1 MGSRIMHLIIADKIA
16 EKLSLEDRTAFLLGG
31 IAPDAVNSKESSH
44 FFRGDHADYSRY
56 VAYPEFL
63 EKYSS
68 IKDNP
73 YILGYYTHLIADDLW
88 LQGFYAPWLKNR
100 IESDDTIAT
109 AYYNDFSL
117 LNGKLLAYY
126 GYKNELVELLK
137 TSTDII
143 NLEEVPEENIQNFI
157 PYVLE
162 DMDYNSRDINKSLKV
177 FTLEQIIGYI
187 ETSVNKGVFYI
198 KPLLT

>member
-1 MGSRIMHLIIADKIA
+1 M
-16 EKLSLEDRTAFLLGG
+16 SLKNKTAFLLGG
-31 IAPDAVNSKESSH
+31 IAPDAVSSKESSH
-44 FFRGDHADYSRY
+44 FFRGDHVDYSRY
-56 VAYPEFL
+56 VAYQEFL

-88 LQGFYAPWLKNR
+88 LQGFYVPWLKNR
-100 IESDDTIAT
+100 IESDDTIAN

-126 GYKNELVELLK
+126 GYKNELVESLN

-143 NLEEVPEENIQNFI
+143 NLDEVPEENIQNFI

-162 DMDYNSRDINKSLKV
+162 DMDYNPRDINESLKV
-177 FTLEQIIGYI
+177 FTLEQVIGYI

>member
-1 MGSRIMHLIIADKIA
+1 M
-16 EKLSLEDRTAFLLGG
+16 
-31 IAPDAVNSKESSH
+31 
-44 FFRGDHADYSRY
+44 
-56 VAYPEFL
+56 
-63 EKYSS
+63 
-68 IKDNP
+68 
-73 YILGYYTHLIADDLW
+73 
-88 LQGFYAPWLKNR
+88 
-100 IESDDTIAT
+100 
-109 AYYNDFSL
+109 
-117 LNGKLLAYY
+117 NGKLLAYY

>member
-1 MGSRIMHLIIADKIA
+1 MGSRIMHLIIANKIA
-16 EKLSLEDRTAFLLGG
+16 EKLSLKNKTAFLLGG
-31 IAPDAVNSKESSH
+31 IAPDAVNSKDSSH

-56 VAYPEFL
+56 VAYPDFL

-88 LQGFYAPWLKNR
+88 LQGFYVPWLKNR
-100 IESDDTIAT
+100 IESDDTIAQ

-126 GYKNELVELLK
+126 GYKNELVESLN
-137 TSTDII
+137 TSIDII
-143 NLEEVPEENIQNFI
+143 NLDEVPEGNIPKFI

-162 DMDYNSRDINKSLKV
+162 DMDYNPRDINESLKV
-177 FTLEQIIGYI
+177 FTLEQVIGYI